1 MTYKQLAEKILSTF
15 TQEQLSSDITI
26 YLSSQ
31 DEFYKIDHL
40 ELTNDEEEDRLDDGH
55 PILVVIDEINP
66 EKQD

>member
-40 ELTNDEEEDRLDDGH
+40 ELTNDEEEDRLDDAH